1 MLLAFSLPFFYK
13 YSTVAIALIFFLC
26 LVEIVQTK
34 KVPPIRV
41 HWFLP
46 FLFLYYTLSE
56 LLTGGSY
63 LALQKRHLLILFPLA
78 LALSVNYQGPNLRPR
93 VFKSFIVANLLAIL
107 ICVVRAFVQSIT
119 IQDGEW
125 IFNPRTL
132 ENTTHDFLTS
142 SVMGGNYFFGEDF
155 SYFQHPTYWGI
166 QLVFAQ
172 YLVAEVFNTVG
183 KRGKAGL
190 IVTYFVF
197 LGAMFLLSSKAVIL
211 TSLIVAF
218 WILFRIR
225 IPVAAK
231 ASAIA
236 GCILIGTFFV
246 FFNPRLKVFVD
257 TFSIKQ
263 FTHPDPSAR
272 YGHDLRI
279 LSWDASIDLIREH
292 WFAGV
297 GEANK
302 TPALVDVYKKKGYI
316 VPAEQQL
323 NSHNQYLEFLVG
335 GGIIGFGLFMT
346 GILNLS
352 IMAFRD
358 RDYVLLAFV
367 AIIAFNSLFETLL
380 DRHVGVLFF
389 SVFVSFFTTR
399 RQSLT

>member
-1 MLLAFSLPFFYK
+1 MILAFSLPFFYK

-34 KVPPIRV
+34 KFPPIRV

-119 IQDGEW
+119 IQDGDW

-211 TSLIVAF
+211 TSLIVAL

-231 ASAIA
+231 ASAVA
-236 GCILIGTFFV
+236 GCILIGAFFV

-263 FTHPDPSAR
+263 FTDPDPNAR

-302 TPALVDVYKKKGYI
+302 TSALVDVYKKKSYI